1 MPRTSRRFAIVTVA
15 LTLAS
20 QATWA
25 EDDAFKGEPD
35 PAGHPTALAERPG
48 RFPDSAFGWLNYS
61 SGDAMTWAE
70 DGALEGEPDHAGHP
84 TKIVGIAPTRLLPTV
99 LVVPHDSA
107 FGWLN
112 YSSGDATIKFE
123 EDITPK
129 LRCRSPGLFRAST
142 GDLASPRVPSGAF
155 VTLCSLAPGEYD
167 YRVELEGRQQPL
179 LGKLLVKAEG

>member
-1 MPRTSRRFAIVTVA
+1 MPRTSRRFAIVTLA

-20 QATWA
+20 QAA
-25 EDDAFKGEPD
+25 
-35 PAGHPTALAERPG
+35 
-48 RFPDSAFGWLNYS
+48 
-61 SGDAMTWAE
+61 WAE
-70 DGALEGEPDHAGHP
+70 DGTLEGEPDHAGHP

-112 YSSGDATIKFE
+112 YSSGDATIQFE

-167 YRVELEGRQQPL
+167 YRVELEGRPQPL
-179 LGKLLVKAEG
+179 LGKLVVKTEGG